1 MMKKIMLMLFSF
13 LFVLGPTAWANSAE
27 NLGEFSGRVSHIND
41 KAGLLRLKVEFSNLK
56 YLNAR
61 DQVEFWDQSLP
72 GQRCSSFVAGKSN
85 DYLLLKIPNF
95 DFCQRFVHMG
105 AGTYL
110 HLYSRDLINNLTM
123 GGELMEILLKRRVA
137 VEGIKMRHE
146 RELSAHIEKVNAVNA
161 RYEVLRAKLMDEWRR
176 EISFLEE
183 DKTTTLRNFEAA
195 QIQLNEIDKKIH
207 VYRIED
213 DNLKTDR
220 WALDP
225 RQYIRK

>member
-1 MMKKIMLMLFSF
+1 MKRIRPILFLLYCFTIS
-13 LFVLGPTAWANSAE
+13 TAHSVDAQA
-27 NLGEFSGRVSHIND
+27 LGEFSGRISHLNEQ
-41 KAGLLRLKVEFSNLK
+41 AGLLRLKVDFSNLK

-72 GQRCSSFVAGKSN
+72 GQRCNSFVAGKSN

-95 DFCQRFVHMG
+95 DFCRRFVHMG
-105 AGTYL
+105 AGAYL
-110 HLYSRDLINNLTM
+110 HLYSRDLVNNITM
-123 GGELMEILLKRRVA
+123 GAELMEVLLKRRVA
-137 VEGIKMRHE
+137 VEGIKMRHQ

-183 DKTTTLRNFEAA
+183 DKTTTLRNLEAA
-195 QIQLNEIDKKIH
+195 QIQLNEVDKKIH

>member
-1 MMKKIMLMLFSF
+1 MRIFFWCLLISWTSAFA
-13 LFVLGPTAWANSAE
+13 TNAE
-27 NLGEFSGRVSHIND
+27 NLGEFAGRISHINEQ
-41 KAGLLRLKVEFSNLK
+41 AGLLRLKVEFSNLK
-56 YLNAR
+56 YLNAK

-95 DFCQRFVHMG
+95 DFCRRFVHMG
-105 AGTYL
+105 AGAYL
-110 HLYSRDLINNLTM
+110 HLYSQDLVNNLTM
-123 GGELMEILLKRRVA
+123 GGELMEILLKRRTA
-137 VEGIKMRHE
+137 VEGMKSRHE
-146 RELSAHIEKVNAVNA
+146 RELAAHIEKVNAVNA

-183 DKTTTLRNFEAA
+183 DKTTTLRNLEAA
-195 QIQLNEIDKKIH
+195 QIQLNEVDKKIH

-213 DNLKTDR
+213 DNLKIDR